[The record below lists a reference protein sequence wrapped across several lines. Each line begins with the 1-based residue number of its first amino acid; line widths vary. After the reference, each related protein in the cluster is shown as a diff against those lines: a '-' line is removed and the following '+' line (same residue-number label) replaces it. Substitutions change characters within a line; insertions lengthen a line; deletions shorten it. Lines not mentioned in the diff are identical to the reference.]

1 MGLSEAGP
9 YTLVSCHLEG
19 LRSSLSPTLHL
30 TQLAATTSTSYTDNS
45 TFFRAIAPPGLGSY
59 LDECRVGGDLLQ
71 VLHMAREDRGTF
83 LFRPPVLVEQV
94 ALHPL
99 HPLHPL
105 HHHHHHHRPRWRG
118 WWR

>member
-1 MGLSEAGP
+1 MGLSEAGA
-9 YTLVSCHLEG
+9 YTLVCCHLEG

-99 HPLHPL
+99 H